1 MDRVGRVALHH
12 TTGAGRGR
20 PFVANTDLS
29 GSKWPRAG
37 VVYKWTDTFSLYGS
51 YSQSL
56 KPSSSIAPMTGY
68 IIDGATPPE
77 EATAWEVGG
86 KLDLPGGMTGTL
98 ALFNI
103 DKKNVLVS
111 QYNDATK
118 LTDWRTSGKARS
130 RGIGST
136 CRARS
141 ASA

>member
-1 MDRVGRVALHH
+1 M
-12 TTGAGRGR
+12 
-20 PFVANTDLS
+20 S
-29 GSKWPRAG
+29 S
-37 VVYKWTDTFSLYGS
+37 KWTDTFSLYGS

-118 LTDWRTSGKARS
+118 LTDWRTSGR
-130 RGIGST
+130 
-136 CRARS
+136 RARAGS
-141 ASA
+141 SRRVGQDRRARERDRELRVHRREDD

>member
-1 MDRVGRVALHH
+1 
-12 TTGAGRGR
+12 
-20 PFVANTDLS
+20 
-29 GSKWPRAG
+29 
-37 VVYKWTDTFSLYGS
+37 YGS

-86 KLDLPGGMTGTL
+86 KLDLAGGMTGKL

-130 RGIGST
+130 RGVELDVSGKLGERVNVIASYAYIDAKTTEDPLYAGNQLWNV
-136 CRARS
+136 ARHT
-141 ASA
+141 ASFAAVYD